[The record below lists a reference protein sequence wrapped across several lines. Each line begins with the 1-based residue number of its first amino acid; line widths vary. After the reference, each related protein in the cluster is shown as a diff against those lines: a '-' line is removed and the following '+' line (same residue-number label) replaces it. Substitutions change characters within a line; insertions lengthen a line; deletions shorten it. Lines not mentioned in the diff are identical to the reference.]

1 MLGAGGCVRWT
12 PGQTSNT
19 LYYQRISSASVYC
32 VLLCPLYRFVL
43 RYGSAA
49 PRVYAYPVGGTTC
62 GASRMVYLAG
72 TSPIRSSAL

>member
-12 PGQTSNT
+12 PSQTSNT
-19 LYYQRISSASVYC
+19 LYYQRISGASVYC
-32 VLLCPLYRFVL
+32 VYCVLCWSVYC
-43 RYGSAA
+43 GSAA
-49 PRVYAYPVGGTTC
+49 PRVYYRSQGPTTC